1 VFLSSENA
9 EETYKTYCCPT
20 FKKLENF
27 KLGNDRLACISYH
40 NQTNRPSEKNSHLL
54 SGSFDTD
61 LDIQYAIFSNRLLFM
76 SSARVIETKRP
87 DLTVDEKCERTFI
100 TFTEDVTFDEIF
112 PQE

>member
-1 VFLSSENA
+1 
-9 EETYKTYCCPT
+9 
-20 FKKLENF
+20 
-27 KLGNDRLACISYH
+27 
-40 NQTNRPSEKNSHLL
+40 
-54 SGSFDTD
+54 
-61 LDIQYAIFSNRLLFM
+61 M